1 MGIAGA
7 GLALRATP
15 LWSGDLVAG
24 VGQHAADGS
33 PEGAA
38 DGPSRS
44 AAGANACRR
53 YLEFSSHPG
62 EIERLAAGFG
72 TGAWRVG
79 IAGLVGRE
87 CEIALH
93 DLLRSM
99 PMETRVH
106 AASRDDAR
114 PDARWTGFPL
124 AALVR
129 WARPRPGARYL
140 QVAAFVLPG
149 AASNQSRASN
159 YPWPYREALTLED
172 ALDPRAFVATG
183 LDGRALPPHRGA
195 PLRLVL
201 PWKQGA
207 KSVKAIARFEFTE
220 RPPRTF
226 RGDLHTRDY
235 DFSA

>member
-7 GLALRATP
+7 GLALGSTP
-15 LWSGDLVAG
+15 LWSGDPVAG

-33 PEGAA
+33 PDGAA
-38 DGPSRS
+38 AGPSRS
-44 AAGANACRR
+44 TAGANACRR

-72 TGAWRVG
+72 TGAWRLRFG
-79 IAGLVGRE
+79 GLVERE
-87 CEIALH
+87 RDIAVR
-93 DLLRSM
+93 DLLSSM

-129 WARPRPGARYL
+129 WARPLPAARYL

-149 AASNQSRASN
+149 AAPNQARASR

-183 LDGRALPPHRGA
+183 LDGRAMPSHRGA
-195 PLRLVL
+195 PMRLVL
-201 PWKQGA
+201 PWKHGT
-207 KSVKAIARFEFTE
+207 KSVKAIGRFEFTD

-226 RGDLHTRDY
+226 RGDLRTRDY